1 VPVQQLAAQVMERV
15 NAMSG
20 TLPDADLKAA
30 DFREQTHLPYL
41 ERNTKAS
48 TLHGYRKASS
58 DCG

>member
-1 VPVQQLAAQVMERV
+1 MERV
-15 NAMSG
+15 NAMRG
-20 TLPDADLKAA
+20 MLPNADLKAA
-30 DFREQTHLPYL
+30 DFLEQTHLPYR